1 MEQARPDRA
10 EYRDKPL
17 ATLDEMT
24 ITTAGGS
31 NFAMLILIFS
41 LATADTCFETIQIYQ
56 DLKVNFLENPRII
69 LNFL

>member
-1 MEQARPDRA
+1 MEQARSDRTA
-10 EYRDKPL
+10 YRDKPL

-41 LATADTCFETIQIYQ
+41 LATAGTCFKTNQIYP
-56 DLKVNFLENPRII
+56 DLKVNFLENPRIS
-69 LNFL
+69 F